1 MICFYNSYYK
11 TTYTMESE
19 VISILE
25 EIAASYNLD
34 HNELVKKYSTK
45 IKNISNEFEDP
56 EIHTRCKGKN
66 KNGKRCS
73 KTKKE
78 SSEYCAIHY
87 SQYKEKDTEFLPSG
101 DIDKKKGDDSKSDLP
116 NIIET
121 TKKKGI
127 LPEKIKKIAIDGKKY
142 YVNKNDWIYEMEQNS
157 ESIVTDIPIGK
168 LFSGKLMIL
177 KLDDI

>member
-1 MICFYNSYYK
+1 
-11 TTYTMESE
+11 MESE

>member
-1 MICFYNSYYK
+1 
-11 TTYTMESE
+11 MELE
-19 VISILE
+19 LNNILE
-25 EIAASYNLD
+25 EISINYKLD
-34 HNELVKKYSTK
+34 RNELIKKYSAK

-87 SQYKEKDTEFLPSG
+87 SQYKEKDTEFLPSS
-101 DIDKKKGDDSKSDLP
+101 DLEKNKLDDNKSDLP

-127 LPEKIKKIAIDGKKY
+127 LPEKIKKISLDGKKY
-142 YVNKNDWIYEMEQNS
+142 YVNKNDWIYEMDQAT
-157 ESIVTDIPIGK
+157 ESMVTDIPVGK

>member
-1 MICFYNSYYK
+1 
-11 TTYTMESE
+11 MESE
-19 VISILE
+19 LISILE
-25 EIAASYNLD
+25 EIATSYNLD
-34 HNELVKKYSTK
+34 RNEIIKKYSTK
-45 IKNISNEFEDP
+45 IKNISNDFEDP

-87 SQYKEKDTEFLPSG
+87 SQYKEKDTEFLPSS
-101 DIDKKKGDDSKSDLP
+101 DIDKKKGDDSKCDLP

-127 LPEKIKKIAIDGKKY
+127 LPEKIKKIAIEGKKY
-142 YVNKNDWIYEMEQNS
+142 YVNKNDWIYEMDQLS
-157 ESIVTDIPIGK
+157 ESMATDIPIGK

>member
-1 MICFYNSYYK
+1 
-11 TTYTMESE
+11 MELE
-19 VISILE
+19 LINILE
-25 EIAASYNLD
+25 DISNTYKID
-34 HNELVKKYSTK
+34 RNELVKKYSTK
-45 IKNISNEFEDP
+45 IKNISNDFEDP

-87 SQYKEKDTEFLPSG
+87 SQYKEKDTEFLPSS
-101 DIDKKKGDDSKSDLP
+101 DLEKNKNVDNKSDLP

-127 LPEKIKKIAIDGKKY
+127 LPEKIKKISIDGKKY
-142 YVNKNDWIYEMEQNS
+142 YVNKNDWIYEMEQAT
-157 ESIVTDIPIGK
+157 ESMSTDIPIGK
-168 LFSGKLMIL
+168 LFSGKLIIL

>member
-1 MICFYNSYYK
+1 
-11 TTYTMESE
+11 MELE
-19 VISILE
+19 LISILE
-25 EIAASYNLD
+25 DISNTYKLD
-34 HNELVKKYSTK
+34 RNELIKKYSTK

-78 SSEYCAIHY
+78 SSDYCAIHY
-87 SQYKEKDTEFLPSG
+87 SQYKEKDTEFLPST
-101 DIDKKKGDDSKSDLP
+101 DLEKKKTDDSKVDLP

-127 LPEKIKKIAIDGKKY
+127 LPEKIKKISLDGKKY
-142 YVNKNDWIYEMEQNS
+142 YVNKNDWIYEMDQAT
-157 ESIVTDIPIGK
+157 ESMVTDIPIGK

>member
-1 MICFYNSYYK
+1 
-11 TTYTMESE
+11 MELE
-19 VISILE
+19 LINILE
-25 EIAASYNLD
+25 DISNTYKID
-34 HNELVKKYSTK
+34 RNELVKKYSTK
-45 IKNISNEFEDP
+45 IKNISNDFEDP

-87 SQYKEKDTEFLPSG
+87 SQYKEKDTEFLPSS
-101 DIDKKKGDDSKSDLP
+101 DLEKNKNVDNKSDLP

-127 LPEKIKKIAIDGKKY
+127 LPEKIKKISIDGKKY
-142 YVNKNDWIYEMEQNS
+142 YVNKNDWIYEMEQAT
-157 ESIVTDIPIGK
+157 ESMSTDIPIGK

>member
-1 MICFYNSYYK
+1 
-11 TTYTMESE
+11 MELE
-19 VISILE
+19 LIGILE
-25 EIAASYNLD
+25 DISNTYKLD
-34 HNELVKKYSTK
+34 RNELVKKYSTK
-45 IKNISNEFEDP
+45 IKHISNEFEDP

-78 SSEYCAIHY
+78 SSDYCAIHY
-87 SQYKEKDTEFLPSG
+87 SQYKEKDTEFLPSS
-101 DIDKKKGDDSKSDLP
+101 DLEKKKTDETKSDLP

-127 LPEKIKKIAIDGKKY
+127 LPEKIKKISIDGKKY
-142 YVNKNDWIYEMEQNS
+142 YVNKNDWIYEMDQAN
-157 ESIVTDIPIGK
+157 ESMLTDIPIGK
-168 LFSGKLMIL
+168 LFSGKLMVL